1 MRPFVLILLLA
12 LSTAACSA
20 RQTPAVPPTPVAVTV
35 VPTATTSPTSL
46 PTVVA
51 TSVTTPP
58 RPPEPTAAGDTT
70 PAPTATPP
78 AMATISP
85 DDARA
90 AAAAELAGAP
100 PPADA
105 VRLAIAYRGLN
116 PALPTAAP
124 PDMPRLGDVE
134 TFTVRNVDNI
144 TDSQITARLLS
155 ISDTAYFWFDQ
166 AADVEQPDAAE
177 LDAIAAQFDD
187 IYATLYAEFGVSA
200 PPGGKAHIVNVS
212 PASLCITADSCGL
225 AGYFNSVDLLPRAV
239 NPQSNER
246 AMFVM
251 NARQYGSGRYLD
263 VLAHELRH
271 MLGAGYDTGDEDWF
285 IEGAATLA
293 QDLVGFSTGPQE
305 RGRLFLQNPDQQLN
319 SWSDNDTLP
328 HYGQGYLVNRFLYDR
343 LGAELYDEYATSP
356 AVGLGAVDGV
366 AAAHG
371 LDVTGEGLW
380 RDWLVAMAVHDNADA
395 PERYRWGGPALE
407 PVATTPVDSTPA
419 TFETTVSQYA
429 ADYYELPSSGA
440 YLIDFAGAPAV
451 SLLGAGAPSGE
462 HIWVAQRANDSNP
475 RLTRAVDLRNVDE
488 ATLTYRVFADIE
500 RGYDFAYVSV
510 STDGGERWQALTA
523 EHMQGL
529 SPDDDPS
536 GSALTERFYS
546 GRTRAWVE
554 ESIDLTPFAG
564 QEILLRFEVVTDLIL
579 SYAGLALDDIAIP
592 AIGFADDAE
601 TLDAGWLAEGF
612 VRATATLPQT
622 WPLQLVTFD
631 GDEQPTVQA
640 LPVGADGRVQ
650 FVLETT
656 PGGRRPVLIVAAT
669 APDTL
674 QPASYTL
681 RVGEP

>member
-1 MRPFVLILLLA
+1 MRALIMTLLLA

-20 RQTPAVPPTPVAVTV
+20 RQTPAVPPTPVIVTV
-35 VPTATTSPTSL
+35 VPSATIPPTLPSTSSTSSPL
-46 PTVVA
+46 PT
-51 TSVTTPP
+51 
-58 RPPEPTAAGDTT
+58 RPPEPPASGDST
-70 PAPTATPP
+70 PTPLAVPTA
-78 AMATISP
+78 SP
-85 DDARA
+85 DEART

-100 PPADA
+100 PAADA

-124 PDMPRLGDVE
+124 LDRPQLGDVE
-134 TFTVRNVDNI
+134 TFTIRNVDNI

-166 AADVEQPDAAE
+166 AEDVAQPDTAE
-177 LDAIAAQFDD
+177 LNAIAAQFDD
-187 IYATLYAEFGVSA
+187 IYAALYAEFGVA
-200 PPGGKAHIVNVS
+200 EPPGGKAHIVHVS
-212 PASLCITADSCGL
+212 PASLCVNADNCGL

-271 MLGAGYDTGDEDWF
+271 MLGASYDTGDEDWF

-293 QDLVGFSTGPQE
+293 QDLVGFSDGPRE
-305 RGRLFLQNPDQQLN
+305 RGSLFLQNPDQQLN
-319 SWSDNDTLP
+319 SWVEDNTLP
-328 HYGQGYLVNRFLYDR
+328 YYGQGYLVNRFLYDR
-343 LGAELYDEYATSP
+343 LGPAVYREFSTSP
-356 AVGLGAVDGV
+356 ATGLAAVDAV

-371 LDVTGEGLW
+371 LDATGEGLW
-380 RDWLVAMAVHDNADA
+380 RDWLVAMAIRDDA
-395 PERYRWGGPALE
+395 AAPARYRWGGPELM
-407 PVATTPVDSTPA
+407 PLVTTAVDSTPA
-419 TFETTVSQYA
+419 TFDTTVSQYA
-429 ADYYELPSSGA
+429 ADYYELPSSGSF
-440 YLIDFAGAPAV
+440 LIDFAGAPTV
-451 SLLGAGAPSGE
+451 SLLGTDAPSGE
-462 HIWVAQRANDSNP
+462 HVWVAQRANDSNP
-475 RLTRAVDLRNVDE
+475 RLTRAIDLRGVDA

-500 RGYDFAYVSV
+500 RGYDFAYVAV

-529 SPDDDPS
+529 SPEDDPS
-536 GSALTERFYS
+536 DSALTDRFYT
-546 GRTRAWVE
+546 GRTRAWVD
-554 ESIDLTPFAG
+554 ESIDLAPFAG

-592 AIGFADDAE
+592 AIGLADDAE
-601 TLDAGWLAEGF
+601 TLDTGWLAEGF
-612 VRATATLPQT
+612 VRATATLPQA

-631 GDEQPTVQA
+631 RDERPTIQA
-640 LPVGADGRVQ
+640 LPVGPDGRVQ

-656 PGGRRPVLIVAAT
+656 PGGRRPLLIVAAT

-674 QPASYTL
+674 QPAGYVLT
-681 RVGEP
+681 VGKH

>member
-1 MRPFVLILLLA
+1 MRALIMTLLLA

-20 RQTPAVPPTPVAVTV
+20 RQTPAVPPTPVIVTV
-35 VPTATTSPTSL
+35 VPSATIPPTLPSTSSTSSPL
-46 PTVVA
+46 PT
-51 TSVTTPP
+51 
-58 RPPEPTAAGDTT
+58 RPPEPPASGDST
-70 PAPTATPP
+70 PTPLAVPTA
-78 AMATISP
+78 SP
-85 DDARA
+85 DEART

-100 PPADA
+100 PAADA

-124 PDMPRLGDVE
+124 LDRPQLGDVE
-134 TFTVRNVDNI
+134 TFTIRNVDNI

-166 AADVEQPDAAE
+166 AEDVAQPDTAE
-177 LDAIAAQFDD
+177 LNAIAAQFDD
-187 IYATLYAEFGVSA
+187 IYAALYAEFGVA
-200 PPGGKAHIVNVS
+200 EPPGGKAHIVHVS
-212 PASLCITADSCGL
+212 PASLCVNADNCGL

-271 MLGAGYDTGDEDWF
+271 MLGASYDTGDEDWF

-293 QDLVGFSTGPQE
+293 QDLVGFSDGPRE
-305 RGRLFLQNPDQQLN
+305 RGSLFLQNPDQQLN
-319 SWSDNDTLP
+319 SWVEDNTLP
-328 HYGQGYLVNRFLYDR
+328 YYGQGYLVNRFLYDR
-343 LGAELYDEYATSP
+343 LGPAVYREFSTSP
-356 AVGLGAVDGV
+356 ATGLAAVDAV

-371 LDVTGEGLW
+371 LDATGEGLW
-380 RDWLVAMAVHDNADA
+380 RDWLVAMAIRDDA
-395 PERYRWGGPALE
+395 AAPARYRWGGPELM
-407 PVATTPVDSTPA
+407 PLVTTAVDSTPA
-419 TFETTVSQYA
+419 TFDTTVSQYA
-429 ADYYELPSSGA
+429 ADYYELPSSGSF
-440 YLIDFAGAPAV
+440 LIDFAGAPTV
-451 SLLGAGAPSGE
+451 SLLGTDAPSGE
-462 HIWVAQRANDSNP
+462 HVWVAQRANDSNP
-475 RLTRAVDLRNVDE
+475 RLTRAIDLRGVDA

-500 RGYDFAYVSV
+500 RGYDFAYVAV

-529 SPDDDPS
+529 SPEDDPS
-536 GSALTERFYS
+536 DSALTDRFYT
-546 GRTRAWVE
+546 GRTRAWVD
-554 ESIDLTPFAG
+554 ESIDLAPFAG

-592 AIGFADDAE
+592 AIGLADDAE
-601 TLDAGWLAEGF
+601 TLDTGWLAEGF
-612 VRATATLPQT
+612 VRATATLPQA

-631 GDEQPTVQA
+631 RDERPTIQA
-640 LPVGADGRVQ
+640 LPVGPDGRVQ

-656 PGGRRPVLIVAAT
+656 PGGRRPLLIVATT

-674 QPASYTL
+674 QPAGYVLT
-681 RVGEP
+681 VGKH

>member
-1 MRPFVLILLLA
+1 MRAFILILLLA
-12 LSTAACSA
+12 LSTAACST
-20 RQTPAVPPTPVAVTV
+20 RQTPAIPPTPVAVTV
-35 VPTATTSPTSL
+35 
-46 PTVVA
+46 
-51 TSVTTPP
+51 
-58 RPPEPTAAGDTT
+58 
-70 PAPTATPP
+70 APTATPP
-78 AMATISP
+78 PTALSLTRPPEPPPAADATPAPTAIAPAVPTLAPTAPP
-85 DDARA
+85 DEARA
-90 AAAAELAGAP
+90 TAAAELAGAP
-100 PPADA
+100 PPADP

-124 PDMPRLGDVE
+124 PDRPQLGDVE
-134 TFTVRNVDNI
+134 TFTIRNVDNI

-166 AADVEQPDAAE
+166 AADVPQPDAAE
-177 LDAIAAQFDD
+177 LDAVAAQFDD
-187 IYATLYAEFGVSA
+187 IYAALYAEFGVA
-200 PPGGKAHIVNVS
+200 EPPGGKAHIVHVS
-212 PASLCITADSCGL
+212 PASLCVNADNCGL

-271 MLGAGYDTGDEDWF
+271 MLGATYDTGDEDWF

-293 QDLVGFSTGPQE
+293 QDLTGFSNGPQE
-305 RGRLFLQNPDQQLN
+305 RGSLFLQNPDQQLN
-319 SWSDNDTLP
+319 SWSDDNTLP

-343 LGAELYDEYATSP
+343 LGVALYDEYATSP

-395 PERYRWGGPALE
+395 PERYHWGGPALE
-407 PVATTPVDSTPA
+407 PVATTRVDNTPA
-419 TFETTVSQYA
+419 TFDTTVSQYA
-429 ADYYELPSSGA
+429 ADYYELPSSGSF
-440 YLIDFAGAPAV
+440 LIDFAGAPAV
-451 SLLGAGAPSGE
+451 SLLGAGAPSGDYF
-462 HIWVAQRANDSNP
+462 WVAQRANDSNP
-475 RLTRAVDLRNVDE
+475 RLTRAIDLRGVDAQRGDE
-488 ATLTYRVFADIE
+488 AMLTYRVFADIE

-523 EHMQGL
+523 GHMQGL

-536 GSALTERFYS
+536 GSALTERFYT
-546 GRTRAWVE
+546 GRTRAWVDE
-554 ESIDLTPFAG
+554 VIDLTPFAG

-579 SYAGLALDDIAIP
+579 SYTGLALDDIAIP

-631 GDEQPTVQA
+631 RDEQPTVQA

-650 FVLETT
+650 FVLEAT
-656 PGGRRPVLIVAAT
+656 PGARRPLLIVAAT